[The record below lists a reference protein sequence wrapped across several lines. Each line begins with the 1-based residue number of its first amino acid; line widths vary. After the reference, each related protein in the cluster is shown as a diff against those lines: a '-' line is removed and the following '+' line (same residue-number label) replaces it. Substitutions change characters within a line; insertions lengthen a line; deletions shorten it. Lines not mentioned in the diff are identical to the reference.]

1 MGWWGSRLVITGA
14 GVRHSSRLAT
24 GLWSWVVVYTPPQ
37 QLQYISFDDTLETPH
52 FNNSSS
58 SSMIYKDS
66 NKLSWTQQTFIRIN
80 FQMLQSPFIAS
91 FSRCRIK
98 RPLDPT
104 VSLIP
109 QETVL
114 CSMINVLEALQH
126 NANQVLWNVVICDKV
141 SKTQKILK
149 AAFKCIYWDNDH

>member
-1 MGWWGSRLVITGA
+1 MFYPGVEADNRQWGLV
-14 GVRHSSRLAT
+14 V
-24 GLWSWVVVYTPPQ
+24 LWTTQILFKSVPMFLRSILP
-37 QLQYISFDDTLETPH
+37 LEW
-52 FNNSSS
+52 S
-58 SSMIYKDS
+58 SSMISEDS
-66 NKLSWTQQTFIRIN
+66 NKLSWTQQTFISIK
-80 FQMLQSPFIAS
+80 FQMLRSPLPPSPGAG
-91 FSRCRIK
+91 SR

-149 AAFKCIYWDNDH
+149 AAFKCIYWDNDHSYFVN